1 MMNMKNKKVKMLI
14 VIALCLLFNV
24 VNYVYAVGMEED
36 ILDFVQELEDARGEL
51 RKVAY
56 ITFDDGPS
64 IYTEKLLDVLNA
76 HEVPGIFFVLGSHF
90 EIIPNSDEIL
100 NRIVDDGHYIALH
113 TMTHDKNALY
123 WSEKSPST
131 FAKEMLELQSEVGEL
146 TGHVTNLCRAPYGKK
161 GHFKAAHYRA
171 VEEAGLY
178 CVDWHV
184 DSQDWAKKNAGQI
197 YDQVARELERC
208 KDHDEIVLLFHEYQR
223 TVDVLPSVIKLLQE
237 QGYTFEAYY
246 DGKIFQGLE

>member
-1 MMNMKNKKVKMLI
+1 MMKKKNKKFQKWGI
-14 VIALCLLFNV
+14 VTLCLLFNV
-24 VNYVYAVGMEED
+24 VNYVYAVEAEEN
-36 ILDFVQELEDARGEL
+36 ILEYMMDEN

-64 IYTEKLLDVLNA
+64 IYTEKLLDVLNE
-76 HEVPGIFFVLGSHF
+76 HEVPGIFFVLGSQF
-90 EIIPNSDEIL
+90 EFMPNLDGIL
-100 NRIVDDGHYIALH
+100 NRIIDEGHYIALH

-123 WSEKSPST
+123 WSEKSPAT
-131 FAKEMLELQSEVGEL
+131 FTREMFDLREAVKER

-161 GHFKAAHYRA
+161 GHFKAAHYKS

-197 YDQVARELERC
+197 YDEVVEQLERF
-208 KDHDEIVLLFHEYQR
+208 KDNGEIVLLFHEYQR
-223 TVDVLPSVIKLLQE
+223 TVDVLPSVITLLKE
-237 QGYTFEAYY
+237 QGYTFEPYVE
-246 DGKIFQGLE
+246 GKIFKGLE